1 MTNWKDI
8 FKKETDLSN
17 EELLKYLDND
27 ISEEEM
33 NAIEQKMAAS
43 DFENDALEGLA
54 QFKTKENITTI
65 TNSLNQQL
73 KKQISRST
81 KRKKKRKIQDQQWLI
96 VVILAVLLLSV
107 AGYFLIH
114 YNH

>member
-27 ISEEEM
+27 LSDKEL
-33 NAIEQKMAAS
+33 NVIEQKLAAS

-54 QFKTKENITTI
+54 QFKTKENIIDI
-65 TNSLNQQL
+65 TNILNQQL
-73 KKQISRST
+73 KKQISRNT
-81 KRKKKRKIQDQQWLI
+81 KRKKKRKIQDQQWII

-107 AGYFLIH
+107 TGYLLIH